1 MDRLRGYYADQ
12 GFTSAPFEAVLAV
25 QPGGLPDF
33 DRRLRAVAEFG
44 LRPEAASLAAANKR
58 VGNILRKQAEE
69 PGALAIPRTV
79 DPAHFE
85 SEAERDLAEALASA
99 QRETTPFLEAG
110 DYTAVLDR
118 LSRLQAPVDVFFES
132 VLVNAENPAV
142 RANRLALLGQLKAQF
157 GAIADI
163 SLL

>member
-1 MDRLRGYYADQ
+1 VIDRLRGYYADQ

-99 QRETTPFLEAG
+99 QRETTSFLEAG

-118 LSRLQAPVDVFFES
+118 RRVFRERAGECGKSGRARQPAGPAGPVEG
-132 VLVNAENPAV
+132 AV
-142 RANRLALLGQLKAQF
+142 RRYC
-157 GAIADI
+157 
-163 SLL
+163 